1 MSSVTLRG
9 AQEEFLATCEIHIE
23 ILEDLEGGWK
33 CVEWLWFCRLV
44 AGPLFAAAGRSNEFN
59 IIRALINQKKA
70 SHTSQ
75 QANLAM
81 QLVFFKGFL
90 KEALIG
96 YIIF

>member
-1 MSSVTLRG
+1 MSSVTHIGGPKRS
-9 AQEEFLATCEIHIE
+9 FSRHVKSIE

-33 CVEWLWFCRLV
+33 CVEWLRFCRLV
-44 AGPLFAAAGRSNEFN
+44 AGPFFAASGRSNEFN

-81 QLVFFKGFL
+81 QLVFFKDFL
-90 KEALIG
+90 KEVLIS
-96 YIIF
+96 